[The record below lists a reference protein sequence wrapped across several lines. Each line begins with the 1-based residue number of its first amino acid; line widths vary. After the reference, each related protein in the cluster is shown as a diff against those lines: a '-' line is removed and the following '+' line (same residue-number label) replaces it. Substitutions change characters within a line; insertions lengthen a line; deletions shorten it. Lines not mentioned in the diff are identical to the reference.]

1 MTVARATTLAL
12 RMGTSKER
20 WEKAFGERI
29 VKNWG
34 SIRGGGRKRRWISG
48 FENEGE

>member
-12 RMGTSKER
+12 RMGTSKKK

-34 SIRGGGRKRRWISG
+34 PIRGGDRERG
-48 FENEGE
+48 

>member
-34 SIRGGGRKRRWISG
+34 PIRGGDRERG
-48 FENEGE
+48 